1 MKGKKS
7 KIQILLSTYNG
18 ESYLKE
24 QLDSFLA
31 LENYGDVK
39 VLIRDDGSTDGTLA
53 ILYEYRDKHGFEI
66 IEGKN
71 LGLNASMYELLAHR
85 DRDCEY
91 YSFSDQDDVWLKDKL
106 SRGINALADFDSS
119 KPCLYCS
126 CSYLTD
132 DDLNILGHTF
142 VPKRKLSFYN
152 AMIQNVCPG
161 HAQICNKAFADV
173 LSEKYS
179 DGIMVFDYWCY
190 LLASAIGTVVF
201 DPTPTTLYR
210 QHKSN
215 AIGCEHSRLK
225 ILKIRI
231 SRVKSKVSAENA
243 RQLKALYDVCFD
255 IIPDEYKK
263 ETERFFKGQR
273 NVFTRIG
280 YLFRSKSYRQTPIE
294 TLIFRFMYL
303 FGRYNLA
310 NKNIKIQTTQEKQQ

>member
-1 MKGKKS
+1 MKEKNS

-18 ESYLKE
+18 ECYLRE

-31 LENYGDVK
+31 LENHSDVK

-53 ILYEYRDKHGFEI
+53 ILHEYRDKYGFEV

-71 LGLNASMYELLAHR
+71 IGLNASMYELLKHR
-85 DRDCEY
+85 DKSCEY
-91 YSFSDQDDVWLKDKL
+91 YSFSDQDDVWLESKL
-106 SRGINALADFDSS
+106 TRGISELENLDESTPALYA
-119 KPCLYCS
+119 S

-132 DDLNILGHTF
+132 EDLNVQGQTF
-142 VPKRKLSFYN
+142 IPKRKLSFYN

-161 HAQICNKAFADV
+161 HTQICNRAFMDV
-173 LSEKYS
+173 LSKKHS

-225 ILKIRI
+225 ILKIRMA
-231 SRVKSKVSAENA
+231 RVKSKVSAENA
-243 RQLKALYDVCFD
+243 RQLKALYEISSDVM
-255 IIPDEYKK
+255 PDEYRK
-263 ETERFFKGQR
+263 ETEHFFKGQR
-273 NVFTRIG
+273 NFFTRIG
-280 YLFRSKSYRQTPIE
+280 YLFKSKAYRQTPVE
-294 TLIFRFMYL
+294 TLIFRLMYL
-303 FGRYNLA
+303 FGRYNLSD
-310 NKNIKIQTTQEKQQ
+310 